1 MEILLGK
8 TAGFCMGIKNAI
20 KMTDEN
26 LKKYNKL
33 ECLGDLLHNNQ
44 VLEKLKARGL
54 KVIDSID
61 EAKEKVI
68 IRAHGVTKE
77 TYEMAEKRNI
87 ELIDCT
93 CPKVIKIHELAEEA
107 SKIDNNYVI
116 IIGEKTH
123 PETLGTFSF
132 VKNGEIIEDI
142 EQLKTRIN
150 QLNQKENIEVFTQ
163 TTYNLAKFK
172 ELENYLKENIKTKIN
187 IHNNI
192 CNATELRQKE
202 TEKISKEVDFMI
214 IIGGPK
220 SSNTNKLYEISKQNC
235 KNAIKIETVKELY
248 DINFDNINK
257 VGVMAGA
264 STPEESI
271 NDVINYLKE
280 RK

>member
-20 KMTDEN
+20 KTTDEN

-77 TYEMAEKRNI
+77 IYEMAEKRNI

-93 CPKVIKIHELAEEA
+93 CPKVLKVHELAEKL
-107 SKIDNNYVI
+107 SKKNSYIVV
-116 IIGEKTH
+116 IGEKKH
-123 PETLGTFSF
+123 PETIGTYSF
-132 VKNGEIIEDI
+132 VQNGEIIQDI
-142 EQLKTRIN
+142 EELKLRMDE
-150 QLNQKENIEVFTQ
+150 LNKKEIVEVITQ
-163 TTYNLAKFK
+163 TTCNIKKFK
-172 ELENYLKENIKTKIN
+172 EIENYLKENIKTKLKV
-187 IHNNI
+187 HNRI

-202 TEKISKEVDFMI
+202 TDKISKQVDFMI
-214 IIGGPK
+214 IIGGIK

-248 DINFDNINK
+248 NINFNNINK

-264 STPEESI
+264 STPDESI
-271 NDVINYLKE
+271 EDVINYLKE

>member
-33 ECLGDLLHNNQ
+33 ECIGDLLHNNQ

-77 TYEMAEKRNI
+77 IYEMAEKRNI

-93 CPKVIKIHELAEEA
+93 CPKVLKVHELAEKL
-107 SKIDNNYVI
+107 SKKNSYIVV
-116 IIGEKTH
+116 IGEKKH
-123 PETLGTFSF
+123 PETIGTYSF
-132 VKNGEIIEDI
+132 VQNGEIIQDI
-142 EQLKTRIN
+142 EELKLRMDE
-150 QLNQKENIEVFTQ
+150 LNKKEIVEVITQ
-163 TTYNLAKFK
+163 TTCNIKKFK
-172 ELENYLKENIKTKIN
+172 EIENYLKENIKTKLKV
-187 IHNNI
+187 HNRI

-202 TEKISKEVDFMI
+202 TDKISKQVDFMI
-214 IIGGPK
+214 IIGGIK

-248 DINFDNINK
+248 NINFNNINK
-257 VGVMAGA
+257 VGVMAGD
-264 STPEESI
+264 STPDESI
-271 NDVINYLKE
+271 EDVINYLKE

>member
-8 TAGFCMGIKNAI
+8 TAGFCTGIKHAI
-20 KMTDEN
+20 KNTNEA
-26 LKKYNKL
+26 LKKYDKID
-33 ECLGDLLHNNQ
+33 CLGDLLHNNQ
-44 VLEKLKARGL
+44 VLDKLKSKGL
-54 KVIDSID
+54 NIINEIDD
-61 EAKEKVI
+61 AKNRVI
-68 IRAHGVTKE
+68 IRAHGVTKDI
-77 TYEMAEKRNI
+77 YERAKEKNI
-87 ELIDCT
+87 DLVDCT

-220 SSNTNKLYEISKQNC
+220 SSNTHKLYEISKKNC

>member
-1 MEILLGK
+1 MEIYLGK
-8 TAGFCMGIKNAI
+8 TSGFCNGIKNA
-20 KMTDEN
+20 
-26 LKKYNKL
+26 LNKTNEEL
-33 ECLGDLLHNNQ
+33 EKFDRIDCLGDLLHNNQ
-44 VLEKLKARGL
+44 VLEKLKSKGLNIINNIEDARNR
-54 KVIDSID
+54 
-61 EAKEKVI
+61 VI

-77 TYEMAEKRNI
+77 IYEMAEKRNI

-202 TEKISKEVDFMI
+202 TEKISREVDFMI

-220 SSNTNKLYEISKQNC
+220 SSNTHKLYEISKKNC

-248 DINFDNINK
+248 NINFDNINK

-264 STPEESI
+264 STPDESI
-271 NDVINYLKE
+271 NDVVNYLKE

>member
-20 KMTDEN
+20 KTTDEK

-77 TYEMAEKRNI
+77 IYEMAEKRNI

-93 CPKVIKIHELAEEA
+93 CPKVLKVHELAEKL
-107 SKIDNNYVI
+107 SKKNSYIVV
-116 IIGEKTH
+116 IGEKKH
-123 PETLGTFSF
+123 PETIGTYSF
-132 VKNGEIIEDI
+132 VQNGEIIQDI
-142 EQLKTRIN
+142 EELKLRMDE
-150 QLNQKENIEVFTQ
+150 LNKKEIVEVITQ
-163 TTYNLAKFK
+163 TTCNIKKFK
-172 ELENYLKENIKTKIN
+172 EIENYLKENIKTKLKV
-187 IHNNI
+187 HNRI

-202 TEKISKEVDFMI
+202 TDKISKQVDFMI
-214 IIGGPK
+214 IIGGIK

-248 DINFDNINK
+248 NINFNNINK

-264 STPEESI
+264 STPDESI
-271 NDVINYLKE
+271 EDVINYLKE

>member
-77 TYEMAEKRNI
+77 IYEMSEKRNI

-93 CPKVIKIHELAEEA
+93 CPKVLKVHELAEKL
-107 SKIDNNYVI
+107 SKKNSYIVV
-116 IIGEKTH
+116 IGEKKH
-123 PETLGTFSF
+123 PETIGTYSF
-132 VKNGEIIEDI
+132 VQNGEIIQDI
-142 EQLKTRIN
+142 EELKLRMDE
-150 QLNQKENIEVFTQ
+150 LNKKEIVEVITQ
-163 TTYNLAKFK
+163 TTCNIKKFK
-172 ELENYLKENIKTKIN
+172 EIENYLKENIKTKLKV
-187 IHNNI
+187 HNRI

-202 TEKISKEVDFMI
+202 TDKISKQVDFMI

-248 DINFDNINK
+248 NINFNNINK

-264 STPEESI
+264 STPDESI
-271 NDVINYLKE
+271 EDVINYLKE

>member
-77 TYEMAEKRNI
+77 TYEMAEKRNV

-93 CPKVIKIHELAEEA
+93 CPKVLKVHELAEKL
-107 SKIDNNYVI
+107 SKKNSYIVV
-116 IIGEKTH
+116 IGEKTH

-220 SSNTNKLYEISKQNC
+220 SSNTHKLYEISKKNC

-248 DINFDNINK
+248 NINFENINK

-264 STPEESI
+264 STPDESI
-271 NDVINYLKE
+271 NDVVNYLKE

>member
-44 VLEKLKARGL
+44 VLEKLKSKGLNIINNIEDARNR
-54 KVIDSID
+54 
-61 EAKEKVI
+61 VI
-68 IRAHGVTKE
+68 IRAHGVTKDI
-77 TYEMAEKRNI
+77 YERAKEKNI
-87 ELIDCT
+87 DLIDCT
-93 CPKVIKIHELAEEA
+93 CPKVLKVHELAEKL
-107 SKIDNNYVI
+107 SKKNSYIVV
-116 IIGEKTH
+116 IGEKKH
-123 PETLGTFSF
+123 PETIGTYSF
-132 VKNGEIIEDI
+132 VQNGEIIQDI
-142 EQLKTRIN
+142 EELKLRMDE
-150 QLNQKENIEVFTQ
+150 LNKKEIVEVITQ
-163 TTYNLAKFK
+163 TTCNIKKFK
-172 ELENYLKENIKTKIN
+172 EIENYLKENIKTKIN

-220 SSNTNKLYEISKQNC
+220 SSNTHKLYEISKKNC

-248 DINFDNINK
+248 NINFENINK

-264 STPEESI
+264 STPDESI
-271 NDVINYLKE
+271 NDVVNYLKE

>member
-1 MEILLGK
+1 
-8 TAGFCMGIKNAI
+8 MGIKNAI

-44 VLEKLKARGL
+44 VLEKLKSKGLNIINNIEDARNR
-54 KVIDSID
+54 
-61 EAKEKVI
+61 VI
-68 IRAHGVTKE
+68 IRAHGVTKDI
-77 TYEMAEKRNI
+77 YERAKEKNI
-87 ELIDCT
+87 DLVDCT

-220 SSNTNKLYEISKQNC
+220 SSNTHKLYEISKKNC

>member
-20 KMTDEN
+20 KTTDEN

-77 TYEMAEKRNI
+77 TYEMAEKRNV

-93 CPKVIKIHELAEEA
+93 CPKVLKVHELAEKL
-107 SKIDNNYVI
+107 SKKNSYIVV
-116 IIGEKTH
+116 IGEKKH
-123 PETLGTFSF
+123 PETIGTYSF
-132 VKNGEIIEDI
+132 VQNGEIIQDI
-142 EQLKTRIN
+142 EELKSRMDE
-150 QLNQKENIEVFTQ
+150 LNKKEIVEVITQ
-163 TTYNLAKFK
+163 TTCNIKKFK
-172 ELENYLKENIKTKIN
+172 EIENYLKENIKTKLKV
-187 IHNNI
+187 HNRI

-202 TEKISKEVDFMI
+202 TDKISKQVDFMI
-214 IIGGPK
+214 IIGGIK

-248 DINFDNINK
+248 NINFDNINK

-264 STPEESI
+264 STPDESI
-271 NDVINYLKE
+271 EDVINYLKE